1 MWQEVTVIAQ
11 HASSYAIFCALQI
24 FYLSLILMFKCHI
37 KRCYETRDQA
47 KKKLKKPVLLSPFL
61 HKIAMILI
69 FPYAYNTLHLLAGR
83 FSQGTYLL
91 GTLYFS
97 RFAIYNCLN
106 IVSRAKVFH

>member
-1 MWQEVTVIAQ
+1 MLWNKGPNE
-11 HASSYAIFCALQI
+11 
-24 FYLSLILMFKCHI
+24 
-37 KRCYETRDQA
+37 
-47 KKKLKKPVLLSPFL
+47 KKLKKPVLLSPFL

-69 FPYAYNTLHLLAGR
+69 FPYAYNTLHLLAER

-106 IVSRAKVFH
+106 IVSTVKVFHWNVTNSRIPLLGQRYHHLFCR